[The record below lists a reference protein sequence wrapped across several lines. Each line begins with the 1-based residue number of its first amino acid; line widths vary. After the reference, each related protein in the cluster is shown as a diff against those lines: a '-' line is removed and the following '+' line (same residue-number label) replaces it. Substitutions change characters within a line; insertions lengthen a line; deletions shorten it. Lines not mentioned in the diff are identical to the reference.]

1 MENLEFQGNVLIK
14 GKIVCDTGLHI
25 GESNESLEIGGID
38 NMVMRDKKSNLPYIP
53 GSSLKGKLRHQ
64 LELFNRESANYIIQN
79 PKRSGKDKE
88 YGPCNCGE
96 CIVCKI
102 FGFTNDDE
110 GTYVGP
116 TRIIVRDA
124 FPDEKTI
131 EFWEKAEGVSRG
143 AELKTENVIDRVKS
157 TARHP
162 RPTERIP
169 KDSKF
174 DFEIVFSIY
183 TDEDKE
189 NVKEVFTAM
198 KLLENNYLGGN
209 GSRGYGKIHFE
220 NLNYITRDKSFY
232 TDNAAEKTVEIGKIT
247 DLDEN
252 IKLGF

>member
-1 MENLEFQGNVLIK
+1 MDNLEFKGNVIVN
-14 GKIVCDTGLHI
+14 GKIICDTGLHI
-25 GESNESLEIGGID
+25 GESNETLEIGGID
-38 NMVMRDKKSNLPYIP
+38 NMVMRDKKTNLPYIP

-64 LELFNRESANYIIQN
+64 LELFNKESVNYIIN
-79 PKRSGKDKE
+79 HAKSGRNNE

-124 FPDEKTI
+124 FPDEETI
-131 EFWEKAEGVSRG
+131 EFWKKAEGVSRG

-169 KDSKF
+169 KDSQF
-174 DFEIVFSIY
+174 DFEIVFAVY
-183 TDEDKE
+183 CEEDKE
-189 NVKEVFTAM
+189 NFKEVFTAM

-209 GSRGYGKIHFE
+209 GSRGYGKVHFKD
-220 NLNYITRDKSFY
+220 LNYIIRDKSFY
-232 TDNAAEKTVEIGKIT
+232 TENADEKTFEIGKLT
-247 DLDEN
+247 DLNEN
-252 IKLGF
+252 IELEL